1 MFVAI
6 LLSLSEYRVL
16 LIGKTGSGK
25 SSTGNSLLGE
35 NKFKAS
41 LGLKSET
48 SCTQYGAT
56 ETSGRNLVVV
66 DTPGFYD
73 TAKNN
78 AFISSELLKIFGLL
92 SPGFHALIYVMSPE
106 RFTKECIK
114 TKNLFFKVFGPGV
127 SRYTLIVVT
136 GKDRLAEE
144 NITMERFIVDGSDQ
158 FKDFLNACGGRIV
171 AINNKASGGKLES
184 DVGNIFDTIEAIQ
197 RSVGHKCFTNLQLQ
211 TMKLYKRLGRIEGK
225 TKVIKARQILF
236 KRISHRYGVE
246 EQSTW
251 GPSNP
256 RTKKLKLK
264 LKQLH
269 DHDLDLEIEEAD
281 ESSEEE
287 ENNVPDEREVLLHN
301 KSFFDIL
308 LDFFSRLFDT
318 FSTASKQE
326 TCDK

>member
-1 MFVAI
+1 MFI
-6 LLSLSEYRVL
+6 LSLSEYRVL

-25 SSTGNSLLGE
+25 SSTGNSLLGK

-48 SCTQYGAT
+48 SGTQYGVT

-92 SPGFHALIYVMSPE
+92 SPGLHALIYIMSPE

-144 NITMERFIVDGSDQ
+144 NLTVERFAVGGSDQ

-171 AINNKASGGKLES
+171 AINNKASGGELES
-184 DVGNIFDTIEAIQ
+184 DVANIVDMIESIQ
-197 RSVGHKCFTNLQLQ
+197 KNVGHKCFTNLQLQ
-211 TMKLYKRLGRIEGK
+211 TMKLYRRLGRMEGK
-225 TKVIKARQILF
+225 TNVIKARQVLF
-236 KRISHRYGVE
+236 KRISQRYGVE

-256 RTKKLKLK
+256 GTKKLKLK

-287 ENNVPDEREVLLHN
+287 ENNVPDEREALLHN
-301 KSFFDIL
+301 RSFFERM

-318 FSTASKQE
+318 FGTASKQE
-326 TCDK
+326 ACNK